1 MFVDIVKIKTKRET
15 EAMEQWRSTG
25 RNTWLPVDRTAVTV
39 AGAEIFCSRRT
50 TICLHWLISV
60 IKENIMPPGEKMAGE
75 TGAPGKMRRIW

>member
-1 MFVDIVKIKTKRET
+1 MFVDIVKIKIK
-15 EAMEQWRSTG
+15 AGDGGDGAVASTG
-25 RNTWLPVDRTAVTV
+25 RNTWLPVDPDGGDGGR
-39 AGAEIFCSRRT
+39 AEIFCSRRT